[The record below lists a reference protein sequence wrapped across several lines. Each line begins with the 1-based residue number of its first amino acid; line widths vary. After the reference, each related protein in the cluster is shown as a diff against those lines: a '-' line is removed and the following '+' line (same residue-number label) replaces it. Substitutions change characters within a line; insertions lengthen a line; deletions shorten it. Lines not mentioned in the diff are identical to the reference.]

1 MEVDLAEKERQQ
13 LKESSPLK
21 VEKNTKFGKA
31 SRFKQPQVDEREL
44 LYPSIDFAR
53 QTYHASKT
61 SIKPRIAGKAGQQ
74 DRAETFTVASTAA
87 TSAVGDKNAGSSP
100 MKPGVV
106 IAKISALSDEQ
117 LERLLRVQFRKNV
130 GHLS

>member
-1 MEVDLAEKERQQ
+1 M
-13 LKESSPLK
+13 
-21 VEKNTKFGKA
+21 
-31 SRFKQPQVDEREL
+31 DEREL

-61 SIKPRIAGKAGQQ
+61 SIKPRVAGKAGQQ

-87 TSAVGDKNAGSSP
+87 TSAVGDKNNAASSP

-106 IAKISALSDEQ
+106 IAKISALSDE
-117 LERLLRVQFRKNV
+117 
-130 GHLS
+130 